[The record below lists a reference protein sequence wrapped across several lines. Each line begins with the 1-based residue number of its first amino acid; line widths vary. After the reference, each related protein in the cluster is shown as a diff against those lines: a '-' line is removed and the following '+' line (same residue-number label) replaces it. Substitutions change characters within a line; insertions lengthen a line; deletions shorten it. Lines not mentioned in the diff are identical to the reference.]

1 MQTRLYEP
9 GLEPGQSGSANLVR
23 TRTWFLANLVFR
35 EPGPNQVLANLVAN
49 LAREP
54 GPSGSTRFSL
64 ISGIREPGVANLAE
78 PGFAN
83 LIANPNLV
91 RTWPGVNLVRE
102 PGANLIGPRREPG
115 PN

>member
-1 MQTRLYEP
+1 MGVHARLFEP
-9 GLEPGQSGSANLVR
+9 GLEPGHQVLANLVR

-54 GPSGSTRFSL
+54 GPSGSTRFSQ

-91 RTWPGVNLVRE
+91 RTWPGANLVRE
-102 PGANLIGPRREPG
+102 PGANLVRT
-115 PN
+115 